1 MSFNDV
7 PAEAYDRFMGRYS
20 TLLAPLFLDFAGLDF
35 TGLDLAAAS
44 GGEMRVLD
52 VGCGTG
58 ALTAELATRFGQE
71 SITAV
76 DPSPP
81 FIRAVRER
89 YPQVDAREASAEE
102 LPFPAGFFDAA
113 VAQLV
118 VHFLADPIAGL
129 QELQRVTRGGGTI
142 AACVWDFAGENSPLS
157 VFWGAARELDP
168 QVRDESLLPGAREGH
183 LRELFVSAGLRD
195 VIEVALEIR
204 REHSGFDEW
213 WAPYAGGVGPAGSY
227 LASLDPAH
235 RLELRERCRASL
247 PPGPFVLTA
256 RAWAARGMVER
267 AGA

>member
-20 TLLAPLFLDFAGLDF
+20 TLLAPLFLDFAGLDPAKDSSE
-35 TGLDLAAAS
+35 GR
-44 GGEMRVLD
+44 RVLD

-58 ALTAELATRFGQE
+58 ALTAELAAELAARFGQE
-71 SITAV
+71 TIAAI

-81 FIRAVRER
+81 FIQAVRER
-89 YPQVDAREASAEE
+89 YPQVDAREANAEE
-102 LPFPAGFFDAA
+102 LPFPDASFDA
-113 VAQLV
+113 VLAQLV
-118 VHFLADPIAGL
+118 VHFLTDPVAGIR
-129 QELQRVTRGGGTI
+129 EMRRVTRNAGVV
-142 AACVWDFAGENSPLS
+142 AASVWDFAGENSPLS
-157 VFWGAARELDP
+157 VFWRAARELDP

-227 LASLDPAH
+227 LASLDPDH

-256 RAWAARGMVER
+256 RAWAARGMVVQ
-267 AGA
+267 AAA